1 MSDVLEI
8 TSKES
13 FDREIASGKV
23 VVNFSGL
30 AWCVPCQR
38 FRPHWLR
45 SAGEVEEY
53 KFLEVDVDS
62 NPDLVL
68 EYGIKSVPAVLRFE
82 DGQEVDRIQ
91 VPLPAIKFVQALR
104 S

>member
-1 MSDVLEI
+1 VLEI

-13 FDREIASGKV
+13 FEKEIASGKV

-38 FRPHWLR
+38 FRPAWLR
-45 SAGEVEEY
+45 SASEVEEY

-68 EYGIKSVPAVLRFE
+68 EYGIQSVPTVLTFN
-82 DGQEVDRIQ
+82 DGVQGDRIN
-91 VPLPAIKFVQALR
+91 VPMPALKFIQTLR

>member
-1 MSDVLEI
+1 MSDVIEI

-13 FDREIASGKV
+13 FDEHISSGKV

-30 AWCVPCQR
+30 TWCVPCQR

-45 SAGEVEEY
+45 SAGEVEEF
-53 KFLEVDVDS
+53 KFLEVDVDA

-68 EYGIKSVPAVLRFE
+68 EYGIQSVPTVLTFE
-82 DGQEVDRIQ
+82 DGLLKKDIT
-91 VPLPAIKFVQALR
+91 VPMPAIKFIQALR
-104 S
+104 R